1 MEGIFP
7 DFSDQKLLS
16 TYSVPVLMRGTANIV
31 EEQIKDSIASS
42 FVIPDSVTV
51 SYEGSWG
58 DTINQMKF
66 YLKIIG
72 DEVTKQVNK
81 R

>member
-31 EEQIKDSIASS
+31 EEQERQNFKKHLVQIYNS
-42 FVIPDSVTV
+42 
-51 SYEGSWG
+51 
-58 DTINQMKF
+58 
-66 YLKIIG
+66 
-72 DEVTKQVNK
+72 
-81 R
+81 